1 MGFPAYVRQNQPIDR
16 WLIDLVKLRWPH
28 GEVTPFH
35 LRIPTWPYASQG
47 MWPIRSPALNHWA
60 QEHAIQDGIKRWSL
74 YENWLVVSTPLK
86 NISQLLITIPNIWKN
101 KKCYKPPTR
110 IDISN

>member
-86 NISQLLITIPNIWKN
+86 NITVESVINYYSQYMEKKN
-101 KKCYKPPTR
+101 VTNHQPE
-110 IDISN
+110 